1 MNYGMHHTTGV
12 QFIINTE
19 SKPALYSNARDKLG
33 LNHID
38 ISIPYRGQYWYI
50 RLGQDENGGLYL
62 LVSDYNDRG
71 IYVDCDK
78 DLQWGRAGTSAP
90 AGCSVFQYFDL
101 SQQQSKDVRAGQF
114 RIYNPTNDGELE
126 TGYVSDAIETFND
139 QWFTFEVETLELINI
154 EFDLKNT
161 VTECVRFVSIYSQ
174 EATNRTSE
182 PPTLLIKI
190 LETTEQQY
198 TFDSEV
204 GLELGISIKFSSESL
219 SSQRLRWRSTWKTS
233 VPLNVP
239 GHKTYKVTVTV
250 TKYTIRVPFKAK

>member
-1 MNYGMHHTTGV
+1 
-12 QFIINTE
+12 
-19 SKPALYSNARDKLG
+19 
-33 LNHID
+33 
-38 ISIPYRGQYWYI
+38 
-50 RLGQDENGGLYL
+50 
-62 LVSDYNDRG
+62 
-71 IYVDCDK
+71 
-78 DLQWGRAGTSAP
+78 
-90 AGCSVFQYFDL
+90 
-101 SQQQSKDVRAGQF
+101 KDVRAGQF
-114 RIYNPTNDGELE
+114 RIYNPTNDGVLFSRTIQELE

-182 PPTLLIKI
+182 PPTPLIKI

-219 SSQRLRWRSTWKTS
+219 SSQRLRWRSVRRSIQTCCGALRTVMLRPGK
-233 VPLNVP
+233 PLFP
-239 GHKTYKVTVTV
+239 
-250 TKYTIRVPFKAK
+250 